1 MLIPPERLRGFTLV
15 ELMIG
20 LAVFALL
27 LALGMPSISEMLQ
40 NLKLRGTAESIL
52 SGLQIARAEALKRNQ
67 TVAFILTSTDP
78 TAASVGTYASTAA
91 GPNWA
96 VQATTD
102 AGLEFVQGR
111 SAAEGSG
118 QSAGATPQFAIG
130 ATPADFSGT
139 VSFDGLGGTALPSI
153 VTINVSR
160 PAGTCMSDGGNVRC
174 LNIVVTPN
182 GSIKMCD
189 PSVPAVGNDTRAC

>member
-1 MLIPPERLRGFTLV
+1 MLIA
-15 ELMIG
+15 
-20 LAVFALL
+20 LA
-27 LALGMPSISEMLQ
+27 MPNFSTMLQ

-52 SGLQIARAEALKRNQ
+52 TGLQIARVEALKRNQ
-67 TVAFILTSTDP
+67 TVSFILTSTDP
-78 TAASVGTYASTAA
+78 SSSVTSYAPTTD

-102 AGLEFVQGR
+102 AGVEFVQGR

-118 QSAGATPQFAIG
+118 QTAGAAPQIVINAV
-130 ATPADFSGT
+130 PAGT
-139 VSFDGLGGTALPSI
+139 ITFDGLGVTAPASI
-153 VTINVSR
+153 VTINVTPNVSN
-160 PAGTCMSDGGNVRC
+160 PTAGNCIAAGGNVRC